1 MSSRKEDKEQVR
13 AEREARARTAEQA
26 ERRRRLLVQLG
37 AVLGVAAVVVVVLV
51 LISQGGKDEP
61 TAAGGAAVTGVADS
75 RAMLA
80 GLAQDGTSLGDPDA
94 PVVLTEFADPQCPF
108 CREYAVQVLPQIIER
123 YVRPG
128 RLRLELRLLR
138 FLGPDSDR
146 LARVAA
152 AASTENRMWQFV
164 GLAYQRQGAENS
176 GYATDE
182 FINSLVADAGLGSL
196 DAGAKADQIIRR
208 GENAART
215 AGIES
220 TPSFLIGPTGGP
232 LERFQ
237 PSDLT
242 PDAFVP
248 RIQEELGK

>member
-1 MSSRKEDKEQVR
+1 MTR
-13 AEREARARTAEQA
+13 APMALR
-26 ERRRRLLVQLG
+26 
-37 AVLGVAAVVVVVLV
+37 LGVLAAVAVVLV
-51 LISQGGKDEP
+51 VL
-61 TAAGGAAVTGVADS
+61 AVVLAGGAAGDDADNTS
-75 RAMLA
+75 PAAAKSALA
-80 GLAQDGTSLGDPDA
+80 GIPQSGIALGSPDA
-94 PVVLTEFADPQCPF
+94 PVTLVEFADLQCPF
-108 CREYAVQVLPQIIER
+108 CAEYHHDVFPELLER
-123 YVRPG
+123 YVRTG
-128 RLRLELRLLR
+128 QVRLELRLLR

-176 GYATDE
+176 GYATED
-182 FINSLVADAGLGSL
+182 FINSLVTDAGLGDL
-196 DAGAKADQIIRR
+196 DAGAEADQLVRR

-215 AGIES
+215 AGIDS

-248 RIQEELGK
+248 RIEEELGK